1 MVSSLDMNSKA
12 TIEVK
17 KATNESNMT
26 LIRRFSRR
34 VQEAGII
41 RTVKGQR
48 YNERAPSKL
57 DRKTSALN
65 RMKRGKEI
73 ERLKKLGKWV
83 EQTKGGPRKG

>member
-1 MVSSLDMNSKA
+1 VVSSLGMNSKS

-17 KATNESNMT
+17 KASNESNMT

-41 RTVKGQR
+41 RAVKAGR

-57 DRKTSALN
+57 
-65 RMKRGKEI
+65 
-73 ERLKKLGKWV
+73 GKWV
-83 EQTKGGPRKG
+83 EPTKGPRRG

>member
-1 MVSSLDMNSKA
+1 MNSKS

-17 KATNESNMT
+17 KASNESNMT
-26 LIRRFSRR
+26 LVRRFSRR
-34 VQEAGII
+34 VQEAGIV

-48 YNERAPSKL
+48 YSERAPSKL

-65 RMKRGKEI
+65 RLKRGKEV

-83 EQTKGGPRKG
+83 EKVKGQRR

>member
-1 MVSSLDMNSKA
+1 MNSKP

-17 KATNESNMT
+17 KASNESNIT

-41 RTVKGQR
+41 RAVKGQR

-57 DRKTSALN
+57 DRKTSAIN
-65 RMKRGKEI
+65 RLKRGKEV

-83 EQTKGGPRKG
+83 ERERGGPRKQA

>member
-1 MVSSLDMNSKA
+1 MNSKT

-17 KATNESNMT
+17 KASNESNMT
-26 LIRRFSRR
+26 LVRRFSRR
-34 VQEAGII
+34 VQESGIV
-41 RTVKGQR
+41 RTVKAQR

-65 RMKRGKEI
+65 RLKRGKEV

-83 EQTKGGPRKG
+83 EKTKGGPRR

>member
-1 MVSSLDMNSKA
+1 MNSKP

-17 KATNESNMT
+17 KAANESNMT
-26 LIRRFSRR
+26 LIRRFGRR
-34 VQEAGII
+34 VQEAGIV

-48 YNERAPSKL
+48 YNEREASKL

-65 RMKRGKEI
+65 RLKRGKEI

-83 EQTKGGPRKG
+83 EQTKGHRR